1 MTHPADTTRR
11 HTIPLAAVAALFTVG
26 LARAAAENAAAAPA
40 RAPYVGVAPGNIA
53 VFDVVG
59 EHGMEHEAES
69 RVLNGKFIAV
79 GYEKDGQRGVVTLYH
94 PNKTDKVLGGC
105 PITFL
110 NADASGQVRR
120 DIDYHAPIAC
130 TYLVDA
136 LFPIK
141 LVPTGEGTTDVLQD
155 VYALDIPMPVNLLV
169 NTVPDRNNAGWTR
182 SEMLARPS
190 DPKLLPPGNSRMMFW
205 EAKYDVDPAGQL
217 ALADNRYKLEASEQ
231 GNAIIFVNVRLSRAS
246 TRALNADE
254 VLRLNKDLA
263 IYKSIARDW
272 ILDRG
277 RAAKSIDHLIDDSKG
292 CVFASELPFLKQH
305 IQDDIK
311 RVGERDAWRYPKSQQ
326 PTTQVSPNP
335 DK

>member
-1 MTHPADTTRR
+1 M
-11 HTIPLAAVAALFTVG
+11 IL
-26 LARAAAENAAAAPA
+26 AAAAAALLTTGSAFGAADKPVA
-40 RAPYVGVAPGNIA
+40 APSRAPYIGVAPGNIA

-59 EHGMEHEAES
+59 EHGMEHEADR
-69 RVLNGKFIAV
+69 RVLNGKFVAV
-79 GYEKDGQRGVVTLYH
+79 GYEKAGQRGVVTVFH

-141 LVPTGEGTTDVLQD
+141 LIPTGEGTTDVLQD
-155 VYALDIPMPVNLLV
+155 VYAIDIPIPANLLV
-169 NTVPDRNNAGWTR
+169 QTVPDRTNAGWVRT
-182 SEMLARPS
+182 ELLARPS
-190 DPKLLPPGNSRMMFW
+190 DPKMLPPGNSRLMSW
-205 EAKYDVDPAGQL
+205 EAKYDVDPTGQL
-217 ALADNRYKLEASEQ
+217 ALADNHYKLEVSDL
-231 GNAIIFVNVRLSRAS
+231 GNSIIIVNVRLSRAS
-246 TRALNADE
+246 TRALTADE
-254 VLRLNKDLA
+254 VLRLNNDIA

-292 CVFASELPFLKQH
+292 CAFSSELPFLKQH

>member
-1 MTHPADTTRR
+1 MNLTPENARR
-11 HTIPLAAVAALFTVG
+11 FATIIAAAAALFTTGSVI
-26 LARAAAENAAAAPA
+26 AAAEKAAAASA

-53 VFDVVG
+53 IFDVVG
-59 EHGMEHEAES
+59 EHGMEHEADR
-69 RVLNGKFIAV
+69 RVLNGKFVAV
-79 GYEKDGQRGVVTLYH
+79 GYEKDGQRGVITLYH
-94 PNKTDKVLGGC
+94 PDKTDKILGGC

-110 NADASGQVRR
+110 NADATGQVRR
-120 DIDYHAPIAC
+120 DVDYHAPIAC

-141 LVPTGEGTTDVLQD
+141 LVPTGEGSTDVLQD
-155 VYALDIPMPVNLLV
+155 VYAIDIPMPANLLV
-169 NTVPDRNNAGWTR
+169 HTIPDRNNAGWVRT
-182 SEMLARPS
+182 ELLARPS
-190 DPKLLPPGNSRMMFW
+190 DPKMLPPGNSRLMFW
-205 EAKYDVDPAGQL
+205 EAKYDVDPTGQL
-217 ALADNRYKLEASEQ
+217 ALADNHYRLEVADL
-231 GNAIIFVNVRLSRAS
+231 GNSIIIVNVRLSRAS
-246 TRALNADE
+246 TRALTASE
-254 VLRLNKDLA
+254 VLRLPKDLA

-305 IQDDIK
+305 IQEDIK
-311 RVGERDAWRYPKSQQ
+311 RVGERDAWRYPRSQQ